1 MQRCDLRQLIGH
13 EALAAEAGLHRH
25 DKRQIQ
31 QRQIRD
37 EHTLRRFRLDGKAD
51 LLAVRLHIRNRGEN
65 VLWLVRLDVEHDEI
79 RSGIAKIADVAM
91 RPVDH
96 QVHIQKHW
104 RMLAHGLHDRDAD
117 RDIRHKNAVHY
128 VNMDIVR
135 AAGLDLTD
143 VLAECAKVR
152 REDGRCKFCHGCH
165 SVLGMSGYPDAI
177 SYYNLVIIHLLRI
190 SCKCRGQKI
199 AA

>member
-1 MQRCDLRQLIGH
+1 
-13 EALAAEAGLHRH
+13 
-25 DKRQIQ
+25 
-31 QRQIRD
+31 
-37 EHTLRRFRLDGKAD
+37 
-51 LLAVRLHIRNRGEN
+51 
-65 VLWLVRLDVEHDEI
+65 
-79 RSGIAKIADVAM
+79 M

-143 VLAECAKVR
+143 VLAECAKVQAER
-152 REDGRCKFCHGCH
+152 MEGASFVMDVTPFWECPVTRTQYH
-165 SVLGMSGYPDAI
+165 
-177 SYYNLVIIHLLRI
+177 IIT
-190 SCKCRGQKI
+190 
-199 AA
+199 